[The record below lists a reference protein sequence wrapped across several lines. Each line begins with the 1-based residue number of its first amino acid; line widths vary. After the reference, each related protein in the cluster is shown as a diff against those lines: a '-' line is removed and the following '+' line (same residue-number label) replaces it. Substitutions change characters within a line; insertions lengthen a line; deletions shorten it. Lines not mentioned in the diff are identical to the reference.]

1 VGKTNGNGGISMIV
15 GNAILGSAIGVC
27 LGFASIASASAQ
39 DASQAFDGKWQYYAL
54 CAGCHGD
61 SGEGLYPF
69 GPALKGNPFVQ
80 NAPLPAL
87 AQVIQEGRNY
97 ANRTHLAYVGM
108 PAYVYIRGGEL
119 EALVNYM
126 KGEMQ
131 K

>member
-1 VGKTNGNGGISMIV
+1 MK
-15 GNAILGSAIGVC
+15 AGSGLLVLTAAGC
-27 LGFASIASASAQ
+27 LGLAGMVPATAQ
-39 DASQAFDGKWQYYAL
+39 QTSETFDGKWQYYAL

-97 ANRTHLAYVGM
+97 AYRTHLAYVGM

-126 KGEMQ
+126 KGDLQ